1 MILQGPTMRQAE
13 GAKPIDRNIDGREAG
28 PIWDALSEPPS
39 DQDFFRAW
47 LAIQCG
53 LILRARAGLLLV
65 DQGSEQYAV
74 VAAWPDGKS
83 DVSHLAA
90 AAGPALQ
97 QRISIVHYPPA
108 AAGPP
113 NSACVAHPIEIEGKI
128 RAVVIVQVGTPTAVD
143 LQAAVRRL
151 HWGGGGL
158 EARLRRAQVKADAAR
173 LKRMTFAMDILAD
186 AGERP
191 ALHACAIAVANDL
204 AVRLGCAR
212 VSIGMTRR
220 DRVRLTAISNSATFD
235 EKADVVE
242 AIENAMEEAL
252 FQRETVTAPSVGSS
266 DRRLVSLAHQQLAR
280 IAACPSVASVVITSG
295 DRAIG
300 VVTLER
306 DSDAAFDAE
315 TIHLLEAL
323 AHLVGPIFEMKADLH
338 RLVSGRI
345 VDRLGSGL
353 HALLGPRRPAVK
365 IGVALILAVLAYA
378 AMARGDFKVS
388 GKAAVEGAIQ
398 RAAVA
403 PFDGYISTA
412 PVRAGD
418 IVAAGQVLA
427 TLDDRDLRLDFLR
440 AKAEYEQ
447 QVVKYDDAMAQR
459 DPSATRLAAAAMAQ
473 ANAQFEQAADR
484 VKRSRILAPFS
495 GMVVSGDLRQ
505 KLGTPVEKGQLLFQ
519 LSPLDSFRAV
529 LQVDERDIAF
539 VAPGQ
544 SGQLIL
550 AGVSDTAETFK
561 VRSITPVANAS
572 EGENV
577 FLVEAEIENSGGK
590 LRPGMEGIGKISID
604 RRGLL
609 WIWTHRLTDWALI
622 TAWKWTP

>member
-1 MILQGPTMRQAE
+1 MILQGAAARQPGDAQPLH
-13 GAKPIDRNIDGREAG
+13 GNIDGREAT
-28 PIWDALSEPPS
+28 PLWDALSESIS
-39 DQDFFRAW
+39 DPDFFRAW
-47 LAIQCG
+47 LAVQCG
-53 LILRARAGLLLV
+53 LVSRARAGLLLI

-74 VAAWPDGKS
+74 AAAWPDGKS

-97 QRISIVHYPPA
+97 QRKSIVHYPSA

-113 NSACVAHPIEIEGKI
+113 NSACVAHPIEVEGRI
-128 RAVVIVQVGTPTAVD
+128 RAVVIVQIGKGTAD
-143 LQAAVRRL
+143 ELQATVRRL

-158 EARLRRAQVKADAAR
+158 EARLQRVQAKDDAAR
-173 LKRMTFAMDILAD
+173 LKRMAFAMDILAD
-186 AGERP
+186 AGERQ
-191 ALHACAIAVANDL
+191 ALHACAMAVANDL
-204 AVRLGCAR
+204 AVRLRCAR

-220 DRVRLTAISNSATFD
+220 NRIRLTAISNSATFD

-252 FQRETVTAPSVGSS
+252 FQHQTVTVPVTASS
-266 DRRLVSLAHQQLAR
+266 DRRLVSLAHQQLSK
-280 IAACPSVASVVITSG
+280 IAACTSAASVVITSG
-295 DRAIG
+295 ERAIG

-306 DSDAAFDAE
+306 DADAAFDTE

-323 AHLVGPIFEMKADLH
+323 AHLIGPILEMKADLH
-338 RLVSGRI
+338 RLVGGRI
-345 VDRLGSGL
+345 VDRLGSGTR
-353 HALLGPRRPAVK
+353 ALLGPRRPAIK
-365 IGVALILAVLAYA
+365 IGVALVLAVLAYA
-378 AMARGDFKVS
+378 VMARGDFKVS
-388 GKAAVEGAIQ
+388 GKAAIEGAIQ

-418 IVAAGQVLA
+418 IVVAGQVLA
-427 TLDDRDLRLDFLR
+427 TLDDRELRLESLR

-447 QVVKYDDAMAQR
+447 QVVKYDDAMAQH
-459 DPSATRLAAAAMAQ
+459 DPSATRLAAAAVTQ
-473 ANAQFEQAADR
+473 AKIQLEQAEDR
-484 VKRSRILAPFS
+484 VERSRILAPFS
-495 GMVVSGDLRQ
+495 GVVVSGDLRQ
-505 KLGTPVEKGQLLFQ
+505 KLGSPVEKGQLLFQ

-539 VAPGQ
+539 VSPGQ

-550 AGVSDTAETFK
+550 TGVSDAAETFK
-561 VRSITPVANAS
+561 VRTITPVANAS
-572 EGENV
+572 EGKNF

-590 LRPGMEGIGKISID
+590 LRPGMEGIGKVSID

-609 WIWTHRLTDWALI
+609 WIWTRRLADWALI

>member
-1 MILQGPTMRQAE
+1 MILQGVVSRQPGDSQPAH
-13 GAKPIDRNIDGREAG
+13 GNIDGREAT
-28 PIWDALSEPPS
+28 PLWDALSEPLP

-53 LILRARAGLLLV
+53 LVTRARAGLLLI

-74 VAAWPDGKS
+74 AAAWPDGKS

-97 QRISIVHYPPA
+97 QRKSIVHYPSA

-113 NSACVAHPIEIEGKI
+113 NSVCVAHPIEVEGKI
-128 RAVVIVQVGTPTAVD
+128 RAVVIVQIGKGTADD
-143 LQAAVRRL
+143 LQATVRRL

-158 EARLRRAQVKADAAR
+158 EARLRRVQAKDDAAR
-173 LKRMTFAMDILAD
+173 LKRMAFAMDMLAN

-204 AVRLGCAR
+204 AVRLRCAR

-220 DRVRLTAISNSATFD
+220 NRVRLTAISNSATFD

-252 FQRETVTAPSVGSS
+252 FQHKTVTVPAAGAS
-266 DRRLVSLAHQQLAR
+266 DRQLVSLAHQQLAKL
-280 IAACPSVASVVITSG
+280 AADTSLASVVFTSG
-295 DRAIG
+295 NRAIG
-300 VVTLER
+300 VMTLER
-306 DSDAAFDAE
+306 DSEAAFDTE

-323 AHLVGPIFEMKADLH
+323 AHLIGPTFEMKADLH

-345 VDRLGSGL
+345 VDRLRSGTR
-353 HALLGPRRPAVK
+353 ALLGPRRPAVK
-365 IGVALILAVLAYA
+365 IGTALVLAVLAYA
-378 AMARGDFKVS
+378 VMARGEFKIS

-418 IVAAGQVLA
+418 IVVAGQVLA
-427 TLDDRDLRLDFLR
+427 TLDDRDLSLELLR

-447 QVVKYDDAMAQR
+447 QAVQYDDAMAQR

-473 ANAQFEQAADR
+473 AKAQLEQAADR
-484 VKRSRILAPFS
+484 VERSRIQAPFS
-495 GMVVSGDLRQ
+495 GVVVSGDLRQ
-505 KLGTPVEKGQLLFQ
+505 KLGSPVEKGQLLFQ

-529 LQVDERDIAF
+529 LQIDERDIAF
-539 VAPGQ
+539 VSPGQ

-550 AGVSDTAETFK
+550 AGVSDAAETFK
-561 VRSITPVANAS
+561 VRTITPVANAA
-572 EGENV
+572 EGTNF
-577 FLVEAEIENSGGK
+577 FLVEAEIENASGK
-590 LRPGMEGIGKISID
+590 LRPGLEGIGKISVD

-609 WIWTHRLTDWALI
+609 WIWTRRLADWAQI